1 VVAAPSSRRAVAVA
15 WSGSEQDR
23 RRAVSTPAPVP
34 GRRPLTGAAVAEAE
48 AAEVEVVEVEEVHP
62 TRMAAGE

>member
-1 VVAAPSSRRAVAVA
+1 VAVA

-34 GRRPLTGAAVAEAE
+34 GRRPLTGAAVAEA
-48 AAEVEVVEVEEVHP
+48 AEVEVVEVEEVHP
-62 TRMAAGE
+62 TRVAAGE